1 MKKIKNSFDKLV
13 TNKHVM
19 FWLFNFVVGAQ
30 LAGMYSN
37 YKLGNYSTVI
47 FQGLLTAILIATRYW
62 SSKRIEENNKEYE
75 KLNIWKTLP
84 LMSYLVI
91 NDTSPGTGT
100 YLLVCPG
107 FDTEQEYY
115 FLWITDKY
123 GTAIAGGEHIY
134 PEPLQILLDHA
145 NTKSLT
151 GYLRGSYKTGAVTGV
166 QNLISD
172 GIHIDNSK
180 NHLNETILQLLIST
194 DPNKVKLGL
203 NLYKKWK

>member
-1 MKKIKNSFDKLV
+1 MTFMKKIKNSFDKVV

-47 FQGLLTAILIATRYW
+47 FQGLLTIILIATRYW
-62 SSKRIEENNKEYE
+62 SEKKQQKNNEEYE

-84 LMSYLVI
+84 KMSYLVI
-91 NDTSPGTGT
+91 NDTGPGTGT

-123 GTAIAGGEHIY
+123 GTAIGGGGHIY
-134 PEPLQILLDHA
+134 PEALQILLDHA
-145 NTKSLT
+145 NTKALSQEPLFANS
-151 GYLRGSYKTGAVTGV
+151 GKSSALIGIERISYHK
-166 QNLISD
+166 
-172 GIHIDNSK
+172 DNTK
-180 NHLNETILQLLIST
+180 HLNETILNLLIST
-194 DPNKVKLGL
+194 DPHKVKLGL
-203 NLYKKWK
+203 NLYKN

>member
-1 MKKIKNSFDKLV
+1 MIKQIYKITKPSDPMTMKKIKNSFDKLV

-30 LAGMYSN
+30 LSGMYSN

-91 NDTSPGTGT
+91 NEDRPT

-145 NTKSLT
+145 NTKSLI
-151 GYLRGSYKTGAVTGV
+151 GSGK
-166 QNLISD
+166 L
-172 GIHIDNSK
+172 HIDNSK

-203 NLYKKWK
+203 NLYKKSK